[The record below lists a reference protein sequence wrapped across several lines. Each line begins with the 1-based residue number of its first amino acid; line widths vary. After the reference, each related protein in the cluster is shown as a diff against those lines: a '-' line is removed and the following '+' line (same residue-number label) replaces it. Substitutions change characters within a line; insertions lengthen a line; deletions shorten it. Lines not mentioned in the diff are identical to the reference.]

1 MGSFKKLSKSDITF
15 VPYHANKQ
23 WSFSNS
29 TYSTYSNLYQGTN
42 VTGSFVSSSDPVTN
56 GQYERFIY
64 TQINQLFYQTYSAS
78 LDTSSLANS
87 IYYESASQQRPTSS
101 YFIFNDNAR
110 LVKDFPTASEA
121 TIQVLAVNQGIF
133 GNKILPYS
141 FNISSSNYYIFDD
154 GYGNLI
160 GAKTSTIG
168 QYIKDGYFNPSD
180 YFLSSSNESTAS
192 HYVGNIFYPQGLCII
207 TSQTASYQQIFSFEE
222 WAVSFKNEHTIY
234 EHEVRCVV
242 KESDFNLSY
251 NPTLVTNYASGS
263 VKDFATGSD
272 FYTYATALG
281 LYNDNNELLAV
292 AKFGKP
298 MLMSPDTDM
307 TFVVKYDT

>member
-1 MGSFKKLSKSDITF
+1 MGSFKKLSKSDVTF

-23 WSFSNS
+23 WTFTNFSY
-29 TYSTYSNLYQGTN
+29 TEYSDIYQGTN
-42 VTGSFVSSSDPVTN
+42 VVGLFVSSSDPVDN
-56 GQYERFIY
+56 GQYERLVY
-64 TQINQLFYQTYSAS
+64 TQINQLFYQSYSGS
-78 LDTSSLANS
+78 LNTSSLANS
-87 IYYESASQQRPTSS
+87 IYYESASKNRPTSS
-101 YFIFNDNAR
+101 YFVYNDNAR
-110 LVKDFPTASEA
+110 AVKNFPTGSGE
-121 TIQVLAVNQGIF
+121 TIQVLSINQNIF

-160 GAKTSTIG
+160 GAKTSTID
-168 QYIKDGYFNPSD
+168 QYIRDGYISAD
-180 YFLSSSNESTAS
+180 YFLSSSNESTS
-192 HYVGNIFYPQGLCII
+192 SYYVGNIFYAQGLCVI
-207 TSQTASYQQIFSFEE
+207 TSQTASYQQIFSFDRYK
-222 WAVSFKNEHTIY
+222 VSFKNEHIIY
-234 EHEVRCVV
+234 EHEIRCAV

-263 VKDFATGSD
+263 VKDFATGSS

-298 MLMSPDTDM
+298 MLISPDTDM